1 MTPRGEK
8 IKLFQSLIKLYITLP
23 LKITN
28 RVLQLIDEE
37 IFFKNMFL
45 NRIFQRKNGCSVL
58 KIRNPKGK

>member
-1 MTPRGEK
+1 VTPRGEK
-8 IKLFQSLIKLYITLP
+8 NKTFSIIDKTLHNFTF
-23 LKITN
+23 KITN